1 MVVKIIFWDILVFF
15 RVPKKRLNMSDS
27 SISNFVV
34 SYGGKDANIDVIYRD
49 GQKLLNAT
57 KLNQIFGSGKESERV
72 NQFLLKDSTREF
84 ILQKYIELTVNG
96 EKPKEIKDLL
106 NGYDVTILNRDAIQQ
121 HLSNTHRKNL
131 PPEVLE
137 PFVYTKK
144 GRGGATYLY
153 EDIFL
158 DYAMY
163 LSPQIKSVVIEVFR
177 KYGWVEFLPQEKRS
191 DALLEL
197 TIQEEMKSVPDS
209 QVALKTDAQP
219 KAKRNI
225 ATARVEGKV
234 TTNLLKSR
242 LANVMGLSSSLE
254 DQQTLA
260 SYYNLMFETI
270 YHCLF
275 KHNSKKMLG
284 HIEKT
289 LGTPRDYM
297 TEECLS
303 AIAIVEAELKMEL
316 LQRFNQGHRLTQES
330 LITLTRECSEK
341 PAKNLFKYQNEIDF
355 LFAEIK
361 QDKNTVKCIDVALNS
376 QYDTDKKE
384 VLLNTVTR
392 LPITETMPTL
402 EDQTPKNTNDISK
415 KESKQLQLS
424 LFDFND

>member
-1 MVVKIIFWDILVFF
+1 
-15 RVPKKRLNMSDS
+15 MSNS

-49 GQKLLNAT
+49 GHKFYNAT
-57 KLNQIFGSGKESERV
+57 KLNQAFGTGKDSERV
-72 NQFLLKDSTREF
+72 NPFLLKDATRAF
-84 ILQKYIELTVNG
+84 ILQKYTELKGIE
-96 EKPKEIKDLL
+96 EKTKEIKGLQKGSVGTFLDM
-106 NGYDVTILNRDAIQQ
+106 DAVRSY
-121 HLSNTHRKNL
+121 LSNTHKESL
-131 PPEVLE
+131 PSEIVE
-137 PFVYTKK
+137 PFVISKK
-144 GRGGATYLY
+144 GRGGATYLL
-153 EDIFL
+153 EDLFL

-197 TIQEEMKSVPDS
+197 TIQEEMKNVPDS
-209 QVALKTDAQP
+209 QTILKNDAHP

-234 TTNLLKSR
+234 TTNLLTSR
-242 LANVMGLSSSLE
+242 LANVMGLSSSVE

-260 SYYNLMFETI
+260 SYCNLMFGTI
-270 YHCLF
+270 YQCLF
-275 KHNSKKMLG
+275 KHNAKKMLG

-289 LGTPRDYM
+289 SGTPRDYM

-316 LQRFNQGHRLTQES
+316 LQRFNQGHRLTQEA
-330 LITLTRECSEK
+330 LITLTKECSEK

-384 VLLNTVTR
+384 VLLNTITR
-392 LPITETMPTL
+392 LPITENTPAL
-402 EDQTPKNTNDISK
+402 EDHTKLNANKISK
-415 KESKQLQLS
+415 QIETKNSNMDKEKNQMQLS